1 MDKSRGARAARR
13 EAHGGVRSGAGRG
26 LKRRPWALA
35 ALACLLLAL
44 TLAPGAYGAVRGN
57 PEQSAQSQSG
67 DQAAPDYSLLEN
79 WACWPEGET
88 GEADVFFVCPTVYLG
103 EEGRSNMDMDDQAT
117 KENFLG
123 AINME
128 KGIYQEAGRF
138 YAPYYRQVG
147 LTVYALAEE

>member
-1 MDKSRGARAARR
+1 M
-13 EAHGGVRSGAGRG
+13 
-26 LKRRPWALA
+26 RRPWALA

-44 TLAPGAYGAVRGN
+44 TLAPGAWGAVQGN
-57 PEQSAQSQSG
+57 PEQSAKSQSG
-67 DQAAPDYSLLEN
+67 EQPAPDYSLLEN

-117 KENFLG
+117 KETFLG

-147 LTVYALAEE
+147 LTVYTMAEEEREPYLALAYEDVACLLYTSRCV